1 MLPGTTTAIIGST
14 GSGKSTILSLLMR
27 FYDPTKG
34 SIQLNGIDI
43 RELTQHALRSAIG
56 YVPQRAFLFSGTIAS
71 NVGYSRQGMSQDT
84 IDTALSIAQAD
95 EFVASRKDGLESPVS
110 QGGSNVSGGQ
120 RQRLAIARALASD
133 ARVLLFDDS
142 FSALDYATDAAL
154 RHALHE
160 RLSDRSVLIV
170 AQRIATIRS
179 ADTILVLDEGR
190 IVGRGTHDE
199 LMKSCET
206 YQEIASSQLS
216 ASELSGGGVA

>member
-1 MLPGTTTAIIGST
+1 
-14 GSGKSTILSLLMR
+14 
-27 FYDPTKG
+27 
-34 SIQLNGIDI
+34 
-43 RELTQHALRSAIG
+43 
-56 YVPQRAFLFSGTIAS
+56 
-71 NVGYSRQGMSQDT
+71 MSQDT

-95 EFVASRKDGLESPVS
+95 DFVASRKEGLASPVS

-154 RHALHE
+154 RHALNE

-190 IVGRGTHDE
+190 IVGKGTHDE
-199 LMKSCET
+199 LMKSCTT
-206 YQEIASSQLS
+206 YREIASSQLS